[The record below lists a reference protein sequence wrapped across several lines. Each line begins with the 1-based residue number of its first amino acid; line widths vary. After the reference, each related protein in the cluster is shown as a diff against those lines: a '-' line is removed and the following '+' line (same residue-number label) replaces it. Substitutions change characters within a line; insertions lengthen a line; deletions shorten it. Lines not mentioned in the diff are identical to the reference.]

1 MIDDKKIGQVLVR
14 PASVVANVLDL
25 KNKHLSENEQWHCNN
40 CGVVFMLQAEFCI
53 ILLAVWVKTL
63 YCLHSK
69 LVIQRRKRHLVGKR
83 VI

>member
-40 CGVVFMLQAEFCI
+40 CGVEFMLQAEFCI
-53 ILLAVWVKTL
+53 ILLAVWGKPL
-63 YCLHSK
+63 YCLHS
-69 LVIQRRKRHLVGKR
+69 LFEGGRDTLWVRGLFRG
-83 VI
+83 